1 MLCVIYRVWSSKN
14 LYTGFQMK
22 TFCSSKFYGKVGVIS
37 WLLFHRFWGKKK
49 IMFFNW
55 DFRDMKSQNVD
66 FFTHDKT
73 PPQNN
78 ISCKNI
84 SVGNNYIFTSW
95 TYLVVNAKLHQ
106 IINQTLLTKVSSPS
120 SSSHHVKC
128 QCNKTNV
135 YYLFRHLQKKFFGL
149 SHLM

>member
-37 WLLFHRFWGKKK
+37 WLLFHRFWEKNLCSLTEISTWKVK
-49 IMFFNW
+49 MLIFSLMI
-55 DFRDMKSQNVD
+55 R
-66 FFTHDKT
+66 KT

-95 TYLVVNAKLHQ
+95 TYLVVKAKLHQ